1 MKIKTKILENIKIH
15 IKPTVVVFLIFIF
28 VILAP
33 FVIESIYNIV
43 PPLKFFNISY
53 SVEDILLY
61 YGSASS
67 FLGTVILGYL
77 TLRQNKLA
85 QKKSD
90 EVSRLQLE
98 LQKKSMAMAESQYQY
113 SKSEKNQQHLQ
124 HLPKFEV
131 KINLYH
137 GTYGNMMLSL
147 KNVSSLIISSIFP
160 ISLIATESGKE
171 ITKATKL
178 ETNRSSLLSNE
189 TAIIGTN
196 LPELLIPGN
205 PIKYYS
211 NLQLEFSFS
220 CEDEQSNVHYFRA
233 KALVPSTKDFY
244 NEVWSVEKV
253 G

>member
-1 MKIKTKILENIKIH
+1 MKTKILENIKPI
-15 IKPTVVVFLIFIF
+15 VVVFLIFIL

-33 FVIESIYNIV
+33 FVIESIYNVV
-43 PPLKFFNISY
+43 PSLKFFNISY
-53 SVEDILLY
+53 RVEDILLY

-85 QKKSD
+85 QEKSD

-113 SKSEKNQQHLQ
+113 SKSEKNQQHL
-124 HLPKFEV
+124 PKFEI
-131 KINLYH
+131 KIHLYH

-147 KNVSSLIISSIFP
+147 KNVSSLIVSSIFP
-160 ISLIATESGKE
+160 ISLIATESGKQ

-189 TAIIGTN
+189 TAIIETN
-196 LPELLIPGN
+196 LPELLVRGN
-205 PIKYYS
+205 PIKYYN

-233 KALVPSTKDFY
+233 KALIPSTKDFY
-244 NEVWSVEKV
+244 NKVWSVEKV